1 MKVAALCTNLSGRV
15 QFRFSESARV
25 PESSGCYTLANIH
38 DDVLYIGQSVDL
50 CRRMQD
56 HLDTPRM
63 TRPTSLG
70 LAVWFYYGLWP
81 SAEIDVI
88 EAQLLFHFKAVEGK
102 LPPLNRVGP

>member
-1 MKVAALCTNLSGRV
+1 MKVAALCAKLSERV
-15 QFRFSESARV
+15 QFRLSESIRV
-25 PESSGCYTLANIH
+25 PEASGCYALANIR

-50 CRRMQD
+50 CRRMQN

-63 TRPTSLG
+63 TRTTSLG

-81 SAEIDVI
+81 SAEIDAV
-88 EAQLLFHFKAVEGK
+88 ETQLLFQFKFVEGK